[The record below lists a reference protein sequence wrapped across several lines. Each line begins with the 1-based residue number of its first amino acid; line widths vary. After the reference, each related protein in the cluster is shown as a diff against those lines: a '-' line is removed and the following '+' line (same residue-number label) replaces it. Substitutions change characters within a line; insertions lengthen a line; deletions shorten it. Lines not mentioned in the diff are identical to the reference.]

1 MLDGLK
7 IELILEGT
15 VLQVKSE
22 LITTFFQSL
31 YIESGSLARSP
42 LKSLELP
49 FFLLLRITNRN
60 FYNN

>member
-22 LITTFFQSL
+22 LITTYFQSL

-49 FFLLLRITNRN
+49 FSLPLRITNCN

>member
-7 IELILEGT
+7 IKLILEGT

-22 LITTFFQSL
+22 LITTYFQSL

-49 FFLLLRITNRN
+49 FFLLLRITNCN